1 MKIRLRN
8 FTSIGMT
15 GIFIVVMCWG
25 CAGVEQKFDD
35 WQSALREKLN
45 FNSSRKED
53 RHGNKAYFIH
63 TSRWSGETMAYVAE
77 WYTGNPKNRYKLADL
92 NPKVNPKKIA
102 VGSEIFIPVGLLKTR
117 EPLPRNFSGQ
127 YRKHYYKH
135 TVRWPGESLS
145 LIASWYTGSSKNW
158 RKLAKTNPRLNP
170 NRIKVGNVIMIS
182 PSLLKTRV
190 RLPQKVAAKYTSD
203 YFSYK
208 VKKKNERLDDIA
220 RWYTGNSKNR
230 KLLARANPDLN
241 PDHLKPGNE
250 VYIPKNLLKTRKSI
264 NVSQPAAALS
274 KPAIRTPVIQPA
286 SAPEPESEPVLAEDE
301 DIKLFGPKQHS
312 KQ

>member
-8 FTSIGMT
+8 FTSIGIL
-15 GIFIVVMCWG
+15 GIFIVGMYWG

-45 FNSSRKED
+45 FNASGNGA
-53 RHGNKAYFIH
+53 RHGNEGYFIH
-63 TSRWSGETMAYVAE
+63 TAHWSWETLAYVAE
-77 WYTGNPKNRYKLADL
+77 WYTGESKNQGELAYL
-92 NPKVNPKKIA
+92 NPNVNPAKIA
-102 VGSEIFIPVGLLKTR
+102 VGSEVAIPVSLLKTR
-117 EPLPRNFSGQ
+117 EPLPKNFSGE
-127 YRKHYYKH
+127 YRADYFKH
-135 TVRWPGESLS
+135 TVRWPGETLS
-145 LIASWYTGSSKNW
+145 LIASWYTGSSRNW

-170 NRIKVGNVIMIS
+170 NRIKGGNVIMIP

-208 VKKKNERLDDIA
+208 VKQNNERMADIA
-220 RWYTGNSKNR
+220 RWYTGNSGNR

-241 PDHLKPGNE
+241 PDRLKQGNE
-250 VYIPKNLLKTRKSI
+250 VYIPKNLLKTRDPIKASE
-264 NVSQPAAALS
+264 PAAALS
-274 KPAIRTPVIQPA
+274 KPAIRKTPVRQPE
-286 SAPEPESEPVLAEDE
+286 SAPAEDE
-301 DIKLFGPKQHS
+301 SIKLFGPKQHS